1 MRVMLLASAF
11 NSLTQRVHTE
21 LREAGHIV
29 SVEVAHGDDDALRT
43 AISRFRPDVILA
55 PMLTKV
61 VPEDVW
67 SQHPVL
73 IVHPGPMGDRGP
85 SSLDWARSAWPITLA
100 SSWTYA
106 ANRDSPPSMACVMAA
121 SRSTQPNSLISNQA
135 AARNATF

>member
-43 AISRFRPDVILA
+43 AIGRFRPDVILA

-85 SSLDWARSAWPITLA
+85 SSLDWAILEG
-100 SSWTYA
+100 
-106 ANRDSPPSMACVMAA
+106 
-121 SRSTQPNSLISNQA
+121 QP
-135 AARNATF
+135 RWGE

>member
-29 SVEVAHGDDDALRT
+29 SVEVAQGDDYALRT
-43 AISRFRPDVILA
+43 AIGRFRPDVILA

-67 SQHPVL
+67 
-73 IVHPGPMGDRGP
+73 
-85 SSLDWARSAWPITLA
+85 
-100 SSWTYA
+100 
-106 ANRDSPPSMACVMAA
+106 
-121 SRSTQPNSLISNQA
+121 
-135 AARNATF
+135 